1 MMYEPKRLHPA
12 AMIISVI
19 NTVRQV
25 IFGLIPLIIIAINT
39 DMGKYVLLGIIVL
52 VLLIIVSSVLTWLRS
67 TYTLE
72 ENQIRIEQGL
82 IVRKK
87 RTISKHRIQS
97 IDLSQNIVHRIL
109 GLTKVQIETAGSDQK
124 IDATLH
130 AVTMEEGKII
140 HDQLKYTQQSK
151 TLVTDE
157 EVEEKEEKEQVVEEK
172 NYPSR
177 KITLQKLFI
186 VGSTSGGFG
195 VVLGLFALFFSQV
208 ETFIPDQFYD
218 TATTWVVS
226 QAIQVIIVLTVIG
239 LIILWGIGILYTVI
253 QDWDFTITRYEK
265 ELFITKGL
273 LEKKQTTIPLSR
285 IQAVGIQ
292 ENIVRQPLGLATIY
306 VDIAS
311 GEVSN
316 GNNVELHTV
325 IFPLIKKKNVSK
337 FLNEL
342 LPEYELPEEELIKLP
357 KRALP
362 YYLFR
367 LAILPVIA
375 TIVMLF
381 VSPNLVFIPLI
392 VTAIAALFGWGQYK
406 TSSYTLSD
414 KQLTVQSRL
423 MNKDTVFILHK
434 RLQSL
439 KKKQHIIHKKQDL
452 ATMETAILN
461 KYQGRHIVVRELR
474 ESDVDRIA
482 DWYSYEKRNSTPS
495 SS

>member
-52 VLLIIVSSVLTWLRS
+52 VLLIIVSSVLTWLRY

-72 ENQIRIEQGL
+72 EDQIRIEQGL

-186 VGSTSGGFG
+186 VGSTSGG
-195 VVLGLFALFFSQV
+195 
-208 ETFIPDQFYD
+208 
-218 TATTWVVS
+218 
-226 QAIQVIIVLTVIG
+226 
-239 LIILWGIGILYTVI
+239 
-253 QDWDFTITRYEK
+253 
-265 ELFITKGL
+265 
-273 LEKKQTTIPLSR
+273 
-285 IQAVGIQ
+285 
-292 ENIVRQPLGLATIY
+292 
-306 VDIAS
+306 
-311 GEVSN
+311 
-316 GNNVELHTV
+316 
-325 IFPLIKKKNVSK
+325 
-337 FLNEL
+337 
-342 LPEYELPEEELIKLP
+342 
-357 KRALP
+357 
-362 YYLFR
+362 
-367 LAILPVIA
+367 
-375 TIVMLF
+375 
-381 VSPNLVFIPLI
+381 
-392 VTAIAALFGWGQYK
+392 
-406 TSSYTLSD
+406 
-414 KQLTVQSRL
+414 
-423 MNKDTVFILHK
+423 
-434 RLQSL
+434 
-439 KKKQHIIHKKQDL
+439 
-452 ATMETAILN
+452 
-461 KYQGRHIVVRELR
+461 
-474 ESDVDRIA
+474 
-482 DWYSYEKRNSTPS
+482 
-495 SS
+495 